1 MSEQSSVQPIFT
13 ESQLCYF
20 SRQFSNMFGLP
31 VRLYQQQKEIYTY
44 SPVQLAA
51 DPVILCIDALLQE
64 TAPLGYFAYHD
75 MFYYGY
81 VRHQS
86 YCFIAGPVS
95 ELAISEHELKN
106 WAVCCICSRN
116 RFQRLQLR

>member
-51 DPVILCIDALLQE
+51 DPVILCIDVLLQE
-64 TAPLGYFAYHD
+64 TAPLGYFAYHERNTT
-75 MFYYGY
+75 FPN
-81 VRHQS
+81 VNPCRTWNAS
-86 YCFIAGPVS
+86 RT
-95 ELAISEHELKN
+95 
-106 WAVCCICSRN
+106 CSIT
-116 RFQRLQLR
+116 